1 MFRSENYVV
10 CWDREVKQAKGCQVI
25 KAITYLLIKKRR
37 MSYVRNIATPHAS
50 EIEKK
55 WIEKINYYT
64 DLR

>member
-1 MFRSENYVV
+1 MLGQRG
-10 CWDREVKQAKGCQVI
+10 KTGKGMSSNKGDNVFVD
-25 KAITYLLIKKRR
+25 KKRR

-50 EIEKK
+50 DIEKK

>member
-1 MFRSENYVV
+1 
-10 CWDREVKQAKGCQVI
+10 VKQAKGCQVI